1 MFKLGNYRK
10 STLFLAWQLLNKYDK
25 LKIKLLI
32 IFQLLVNLLDLIGV
46 VLIAGLGA
54 LLIQGVDSN
63 KPGNKVGK
71 LLDILHLR
79 QNNFENQIVLLSLLV
94 MCVFV
99 LKTFLSAMLTKK
111 IFSFMGSRSSLISE
125 KMISSIFSQ
134 NLLRFQKY
142 TFSEISFSVITGI
155 DLIMTSILASYITI
169 IVDMAMVF
177 LLLIG
182 ISVIN
187 VSVALSALVLYV
199 FLGFFLH
206 VFLRRKTFLIGKNNT
221 KLALE
226 SSEKIFEATNLYRE
240 IVVRNKQINYI
251 KDISRLRHAIGIV
264 NSERNFQPYISKYV
278 FELALVLGMMIIAV
292 YQFAN
297 SLPTYAVATISAFIA
312 ASSRI
317 APAILRI
324 QQSFL
329 VIRLNTGSTTMVF
342 QMIHNLEKTNSF
354 SALESNTEEVE
365 DFKGDVVLKSVNFKY
380 SETDV
385 FALSDI
391 NLNVFAGT
399 SLGLI
404 GPSGG
409 GKSTLADLILGMFP
423 PNSGTIEISGRN
435 PAATSKRWPNKVS
448 YVPQQVFLVSG
459 SIKKNLS
466 IGFEINDFTD
476 QDYWRALTLANL
488 KEFVRNLTE
497 GLDTLVGEG
506 NLKISGG
513 QRQRIG
519 IARALLTE
527 PELIILDEST
537 NALDRE
543 SEAEISRTIEN
554 LKGKCTV
561 IIIAHNLSTIKALD
575 RIAYI
580 ENGKIIASG
589 SLDEINNTI
598 PNFKIK

>member
-1 MFKLGNYRK
+1 MFKLSDYRK

-32 IFQLLVNLLDLIGV
+32 FFQLLVNLLDLIGV

-63 KPGNKVGK
+63 TPGNKVGK
-71 LLDILHLR
+71 LLDILNLR
-79 QNNFENQIVLLSLLV
+79 QYSFENQIVLLSLLV
-94 MCVFV
+94 TCLFI
-99 LKTFLSAMLTKK
+99 LKTFLSAMLTRK
-111 IFSFMGSRSSLISE
+111 IFSFMSNRSSLISE

-134 NLLRFQKY
+134 NLLVFQKY
-142 TFSEISFSVITGI
+142 TFSEISFSIITGI

-169 IVDMAMVF
+169 IVDISMVF

-182 ISVIN
+182 ISAIN
-187 VSVALSALVLYV
+187 ASVALSALVFYV
-199 FLGFFLH
+199 LLGLFLH
-206 VFLRRKTFLIGKNNT
+206 TFLRSKTFSIGQDNT
-221 KLALE
+221 KLVVE
-226 SSEKIFEATNLYRE
+226 SNEKIFEATNLYRE

-251 KDISRLRHAIGIV
+251 KNISRLRHALGVV

-297 SLPTYAVATISAFIA
+297 SLPTYAVATIAAFIA

-342 QMIHNLEKTNSF
+342 QMISNLEKANSL
-354 SALESNTEEVE
+354 SVPDSNTEEVE
-365 DFKGDVVLKSVNFKY
+365 DFRGDVVLNSVNFKY

-385 FALSDI
+385 FALTNI
-391 NLNVFAGT
+391 NLNIFSGT

-423 PNSGTIEISGRN
+423 PNSGTIKISGCD

-448 YVPQQVFLVSG
+448 YVPQQVFLVRG

-466 IGFEINDFTD
+466 IGFEVSDFTD
-476 QDYWRALTLANL
+476 EDYWRALNLANL
-488 KEFVRNLTE
+488 EEFVRTLTD

-513 QRQRIG
+513 QRQRMG

-527 PELIILDEST
+527 PGLIILDEST

-554 LKGKCTV
+554 LKGNCTV
-561 IIIAHNLSTIKALD
+561 IVIAHSLSTIKSLD

-580 ENGKIIASG
+580 ENGKIVASG
-589 SLDEINNTI
+589 SLNEIINTT